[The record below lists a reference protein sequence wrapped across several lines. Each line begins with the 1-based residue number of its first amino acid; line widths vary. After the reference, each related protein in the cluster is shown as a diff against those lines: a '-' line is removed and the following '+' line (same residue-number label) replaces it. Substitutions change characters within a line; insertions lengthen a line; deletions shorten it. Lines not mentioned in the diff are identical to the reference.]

1 MVFEL
6 HNLDVIEFLNSQ
18 QTGKFGLIATDLPYG
33 ETRHRHDT
41 RPTQRTLSALCSEFN
56 RLTNKDGS
64 VFTFCAHHQLEQ
76 MKIGFHAAGFPRI
89 RMGTWL
95 NLTGTKWTCPY
106 GANSCE
112 FWIYATKGQSARQGL
127 LPFYASGLTSRMKDF
142 QTRTPFRKPIGL
154 MRTIILNH
162 SKPDDYVLD
171 CFAGSG
177 STGVAALLEG
187 RKPVLNDIAD
197 YKMSTIRAS
206 LERFKEFE
214 THKPLE
220 NYLIADGI
228 IELQMKHVENVAK
241 RRGEAPLMDK
251 SKKET
256 KTKTRQRL
264 SADKK
269 EQLTKIILE
278 HNFDTPI
285 QPADFIDR
293 VRSRLKMPTM
303 TEEQLYRFSGYIV
316 RTVKDKKNVELVL
329 PRESAEDR
337 ILRVFDE
344 YSQNGKVKPLHVKP
358 AVKKTPKKT
367 RKRNTPSA
375 QQPLLPAG
383 IEKERRGN
391 TEGASIEAKESRIV
405 KRAKIA
411 TGIVKG
417 QRKEDKTIPPVT
429 PQKSL
434 KVRTTRSA
442 KK

>member
-1 MVFEL
+1 
-6 HNLDVIEFLNSQ
+6 
-18 QTGKFGLIATDLPYG
+18 
-33 ETRHRHDT
+33 
-41 RPTQRTLSALCSEFN
+41 
-56 RLTNKDGS
+56 
-64 VFTFCAHHQLEQ
+64 
-76 MKIGFHAAGFPRI
+76 
-89 RMGTWL
+89 
-95 NLTGTKWTCPY
+95 
-106 GANSCE
+106 
-112 FWIYATKGQSARQGL
+112 
-127 LPFYASGLTSRMKDF
+127 
-142 QTRTPFRKPIGL
+142 
-154 MRTIILNH
+154 
-162 SKPDDYVLD
+162 
-171 CFAGSG
+171 
-177 STGVAALLEG
+177 
-187 RKPVLNDIAD
+187 
-197 YKMSTIRAS
+197 
-206 LERFKEFE
+206 
-214 THKPLE
+214 
-220 NYLIADGI
+220 
-228 IELQMKHVENVAK
+228 
-241 RRGEAPLMDK
+241 MDK

-293 VRSRLKMPTM
+293 VRARLKMPTM
-303 TEEQLYRFSGYIV
+303 TEEQVYRFSGYIV
-316 RTVKDKKNVELVL
+316 RTVNDKKNVELVL
-329 PRESAEDR
+329 PRESAEDG

-344 YSQNGKVKPLHVKP
+344 YSQNGKVQPLHVKP

-391 TEGASIEAKESRIV
+391 TEGASIEDKESRIV

-434 KVRTTRSA
+434 KVRTARSA